1 MFGLEKG
8 KGKTLMEFD
17 LEKELKGDP
26 EKAKKMFEEVETKIS
41 EIKTSLREGSET
53 KGFEQLGVLLHGYT
67 ALQRVLTRVVKQ

>member
-8 KGKTLMEFD
+8 KGKELMEFE
-17 LEKELKGDP
+17 LETELREDP
-26 EKAKKMFEEVETKIS
+26 KKAKEKLAHVEAKIS
-41 EIKTSLREGSET
+41 EIKTKLREGSEG